1 MTAQLRMMFQ
11 QERDDREKEMRKLL
25 DERASHDREMKQLMQ
40 SFQVQQLEVV
50 KRIEQMPPNY
60 LLELEMEKDKAR
72 TMSKMQMADKNQK

>member
-11 QERDDREKEMRKLL
+11 QERDEREKEMRKLL

-60 LLELEMEKDKAR
+60 LLELEMEKEKAR
-72 TMSKMQMADKNQK
+72 TMSKM

>member
-60 LLELEMEKDKAR
+60 LLELEMEKEKAR
-72 TMSKMQMADKNQK
+72 TMSKM